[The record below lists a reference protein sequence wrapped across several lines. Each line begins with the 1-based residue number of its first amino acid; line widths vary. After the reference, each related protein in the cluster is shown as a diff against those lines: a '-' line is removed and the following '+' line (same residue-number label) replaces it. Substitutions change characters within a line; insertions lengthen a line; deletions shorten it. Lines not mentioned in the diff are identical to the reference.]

1 MRTYRRPCA
10 IARACLW
17 CLLAGAI
24 QVHAAPAGW
33 VAVDAAVLGELRG
46 GLSIAGGLEV
56 SLGIE
61 RIVTIN
67 GEVQSRTSFQLT
79 DIARLSE
86 QQTALTRAA
95 LSDVKLIQNGS
106 ANMALAALADTSL
119 GGTIIQNSLSGQH
132 IDTRT
137 LINASVNSMGL
148 LKAINFNGNV
158 SDAIAR
164 AAGPR

>member
-1 MRTYRRPCA
+1 MCNFIGA
-10 IARACLW
+10 LGIARACLY
-17 CLLAGAI
+17 CILAATT
-24 QVHAAPAGW
+24 QARAAPPGW
-33 VAVDAAVLGELRG
+33 VAVDAAMLDTLRG
-46 GLSIAGGLEV
+46 GFTSASGLQV

-61 RIVTIN
+61 RVVAIN
-67 GEVQSRTSFQLT
+67 GQVQSRTSFALA
-79 DIARLSE
+79 DIGRLSE
-86 QQTALTRAA
+86 EQATLTRAA

-106 ANMALAALADTSL
+106 ANMALAAFADASL
-119 GGTIIQNSLSGQH
+119 GGTIIQNSLSDQH
-132 IDTRT
+132 IESRT

>member
-1 MRTYRRPCA
+1 MRKYPGARA
-10 IARACLW
+10 VARACLW
-17 CLLAGAI
+17 CLLAGAA

-33 VAVDAAVLGELRG
+33 VAVDAAVLGQLRG
-46 GLSIAGGLEV
+46 GLSIAGGLQV

-86 QQTALTRAA
+86 QQATLTRAA
-95 LSDVKLIQNGS
+95 LSDVKLIQNGG
-106 ANMALAALADTSL
+106 ANMALAALPDASL

-137 LINASVNSMGL
+137 LITASVNSMGL
-148 LKAINFNGNV
+148 LKANNFHGNV